1 MLNHKK
7 VKNIPQV
14 HTSEKKLSTQMAAAQ
29 SWHHWCGISQ
39 CGEKGH
45 VDFAV
50 SLLNFT
56 DTSPGNAVT
65 EIFVPFSKDTECN
78 ALKNWALHMAA
89 SVLHR
94 KTTVCLSLSNNQT
107 SQTSTQVLKA
117 WNACRCK
124 TPKALDLCRVI
135 A

>member
-1 MLNHKK
+1 M
-7 VKNIPQV
+7 KNILQV
-14 HTSEKKLSTQMAAAQ
+14 HTSEKKLSIQMAAAQ
-29 SWHHWCGISQ
+29 SWYHRCGISQ

-45 VDFAV
+45 VDFFSFPV
-50 SLLNFT
+50 ELHRHLSRECSDWDLCSLHQGHRMQCTQEL
-56 DTSPGNAVT
+56 SSSV
-65 EIFVPFSKDTECN
+65 
-78 ALKNWALHMAA
+78 LAA

-94 KTTVCLSLSNNQT
+94 KTTVCLSLSNNQS
-107 SQTSTQVLKA
+107 SQISTQVLKA